1 MPVVPATI
9 LSEIAEMSHAALTV
23 ADPELRPMVRG
34 LRVLVATSDVHEHG
48 KMLVDEMLRQLGA
61 EALDGGTST
70 DPGPLAMLAVQ
81 LKPDAIAIST
91 YNGVAL
97 AYFQTLKA
105 ELKTRSLDIPILIG
119 GRLNQIPEGSNSS
132 LPMDVGA
139 ELAAEGAVVCRSAAE
154 LLPALAVLRRGGQAK
169 PRDP

>member
-1 MPVVPATI
+1 
-9 LSEIAEMSHAALTV
+9 
-23 ADPELRPMVRG
+23 MVTG

-70 DPGPLAMLAVQ
+70 DPGPLATLAVQ
-81 LKPDAIAIST
+81 LQPDAIAIST

-97 AYFQTLKA
+97 AYFQALKA
-105 ELKTRSLDIPILIG
+105 ELKTRGLDLPILIG

-132 LPMDVGA
+132 LPTDVGA
-139 ELAAEGAVVCRSAAE
+139 ELAEEGAVICRTAAE
-154 LLPALAVLRRGGQAK
+154 LLPALARLRRGGLAK

>member
-1 MPVVPATI
+1 MVPATI
-9 LSEIAEMSHAALTV
+9 LSEIAEMSHAALAG
-23 ADPELRPMVRG
+23 ADPGLRPKAQG

-48 KMLVDEMLRQLGA
+48 KMLIDEMLRQLGA

-70 DPGPLAMLAVQ
+70 DPGPLAALAEV

-97 AYFQTLKA
+97 AYFQALKA
-105 ELKTRSLDIPILIG
+105 ALAARGLDLPILIG

-139 ELAAEGAVVCRSAAE
+139 ELAAAGATVCRTAAE
-154 LLPALAVLRRGGQAK
+154 LLPALAGLCRSGPSRT
-169 PRDP
+169 RDP